1 MSPGPRPLRR
11 QCPPRRGR
19 WQTGPHPRPPHSHSR
34 THSHMH
40 THRHIRARACTH
52 THTPNRDAHTL
63 PHACSLLSAPRPPWQ
78 DHCINNVIR
87 GPSVLPVG
95 GREPG
100 EATCF
105 IRQKGKRKLRKDPP
119 APCSTQSPSSLGP
132 CSHTAPQA
140 SPSVPRLGPPHP
152 MPTRSDPQ
160 PFTGRAQVFPRPSS
174 GGVAWPQLPAP
185 HGAGMCWTRPACQE
199 HLRVLRRQ
207 APHPCLRA
215 NPQPSA
221 HSVLPVAPQ
230 PLRKQPGVQRDLRA
244 RPASQLRERAQPWP
258 RGTLSRALSFVGT
271 PGLWHSWQ
279 ETLCGECF
287 NKSPFENGIFV
298 SQRARALLR
307 QLGAPHHQPPT
318 A

>member
-119 APCSTQSPSSLGP
+119 APCSTQAQARSAPV
-132 CSHTAPQA
+132 HT
-140 SPSVPRLGPPHP
+140 
-152 MPTRSDPQ
+152 
-160 PFTGRAQVFPRPSS
+160 
-174 GGVAWPQLPAP
+174 
-185 HGAGMCWTRPACQE
+185 
-199 HLRVLRRQ
+199 
-207 APHPCLRA
+207 
-215 NPQPSA
+215 
-221 HSVLPVAPQ
+221 Q
-230 PLRKQPGVQRDLRA
+230 PLRPVR
-244 RPASQLRERAQPWP
+244 
-258 RGTLSRALSFVGT
+258 LSRASGPRTPCPPDPIPSLSPGGLRFSQDHPQEEWPGRSCPPPMELECVGLAQHVRSIS
-271 PGLWHSWQ
+271 G
-279 ETLCGECF
+279 C
-287 NKSPFENGIFV
+287 
-298 SQRARALLR
+298 
-307 QLGAPHHQPPT
+307 
-318 A
+318 